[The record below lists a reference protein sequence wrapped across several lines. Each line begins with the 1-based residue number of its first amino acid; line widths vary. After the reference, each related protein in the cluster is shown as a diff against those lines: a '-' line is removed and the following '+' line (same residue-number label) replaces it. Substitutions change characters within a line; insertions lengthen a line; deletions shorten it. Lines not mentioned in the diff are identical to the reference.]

1 MRGSLLIF
9 TPEQDKPALEE
20 LDAPPRGDR
29 LHELVDGYIELVPRF
44 DAIKVNGEWRRCVAY
59 CNEHGKLNGL
69 PFNVSATAFWL
80 EAIARNRRGDQPLIA
95 DYLVGPV
102 VVVMG
107 DDDFMRKL

>member
-1 MRGSLLIF
+1 MRGSLFVF
-9 TPEQDKPALEE
+9 TPGDDKPAIEE

-29 LHELVDGYIELVPRF
+29 LHELVDGYFELVPHF
-44 DAIKVNGEWRRCVAY
+44 DAIKVNGEWRRCVAF

-69 PFNVSATAFWL
+69 AFNVSATAFWL
-80 EAIARNRRGDQPLIA
+80 EAIARNRRGDHPLIA

-107 DDDFMRKL
+107 DDDLMRQL